1 MREILSR
8 SFGALVVLAGIAIIG
23 YAAWSTFGSG
33 RWSDLL
39 PAILG
44 IVFVTIGWPRL
55 FPDTFAPLPVS
66 HDDPLMRAGIDQ
78 ARRELRRFTDGL
90 REGRKQAFVKFPM
103 KTRNGDVEHI
113 WGIVHSLDRQTALV
127 SLANEP
133 VDAPAE
139 GRQDPRIRV
148 EMSDLEDWMLVASDG
163 TTEGGYTTK
172 AMAQIYKREKGYL
185 PAALKKQLAVF
196 KDFRL
201 QDI

>member
-8 SFGALVVLAGIAIIG
+8 SFGALIVLTGFAIVA
-23 YAAWSTFGSG
+23 YAAWSGYTSG
-33 RWSDLL
+33 RWRELL

-44 IVFVTIGWPRL
+44 LVFITVGWPRL
-55 FPDTFAPLPVS
+55 FPDTFAPLPVNQ
-66 HDDPLMRAGIDQ
+66 DDPLMKAGIEQ
-78 ARRELRRFTDGL
+78 ARREMRRFLDGVH
-90 REGRKQAFVKFPM
+90 EGRKQAFVKFPM
-103 KTRNGDVEHI
+103 QTRSGVEHI
-113 WGIVHSLDRQTALV
+113 WGIVHNIDRETALV
-127 SLANEP
+127 SLANQP

-148 EMSDLEDWMLVASDG
+148 EMSNVEDWMLVASDG
-163 TTEGGYTTK
+163 TTEGGYSTK